1 MKWCTKGSNPQEA
14 YVGRLTHR
22 GDTATL
28 RAPIAD
34 VTTGELD
41 LVVVSKAGTSPGTGG
56 VLYGTPDL
64 FQRLYSRDYR
74 VARNGPGRAKR
85 PPAGGFLL
93 SMAMPT
99 LSAQAPPPLDLDE
112 LVAEGEEL
120 FFEETF
126 NGNGRT
132 CGTCHPAANNFT
144 IDPPFIQ
151 TLPCQDALF
160 VAEHAADRRACRAAP
175 RQHRSLATLENP
187 RLMREFGLILENN
200 DGMHDLENNFNMR
213 GVPHIF
219 SQPLSLTPQ
228 TGSGGSATTPPNERT
243 GWSGDGSPF
252 GQVGN
257 LTTTGSLRDFAVGAV
272 IQHFPRTLRRQ
283 IGRDFRLP
291 TPDELTAMEA
301 FQRSVGHQEELN
313 LATMVFRDG
322 EVTAGRDVFNG
333 AGQCAT
339 CHFNGGATAIFG
351 TLGQNR
357 NFDTNVEEL
366 LANNPDGTGEPRHPD
381 GGSGT
386 TRAISLRSGRKSSGS
401 FGNATNSDL
410 PSLAR
415 VRRYPSRFS
424 QQHHAREHRDE
435 RDRPERQC

>member
-34 VTTGELD
+34 VTTCELDLD

-272 IQHFPRTLRRQ
+272 IQHFPRTLRR
-283 IGRDFRLP
+283 
-291 TPDELTAMEA
+291 
-301 FQRSVGHQEELN
+301 
-313 LATMVFRDG
+313 
-322 EVTAGRDVFNG
+322 
-333 AGQCAT
+333 
-339 CHFNGGATAIFG
+339 
-351 TLGQNR
+351 
-357 NFDTNVEEL
+357 
-366 LANNPDGTGEPRHPD
+366 
-381 GGSGT
+381 
-386 TRAISLRSGRKSSGS
+386 
-401 FGNATNSDL
+401 
-410 PSLAR
+410 
-415 VRRYPSRFS
+415 
-424 QQHHAREHRDE
+424 
-435 RDRPERQC
+435 